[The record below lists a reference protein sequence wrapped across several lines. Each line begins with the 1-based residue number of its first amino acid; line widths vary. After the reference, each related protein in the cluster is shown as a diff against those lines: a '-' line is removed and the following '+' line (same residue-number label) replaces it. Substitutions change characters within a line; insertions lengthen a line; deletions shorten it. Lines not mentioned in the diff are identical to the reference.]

1 LGAVSRCAPRIGR
14 LSAHFSLGCALALVG
29 ASISLH
35 ADEVADKGKDIF
47 SKNQHAV
54 VTIEVVQKMSARGR
68 SSEVK
73 QEITGT
79 VLDSSGL
86 TVIALSSCDPTELY
100 RRVMPD
106 EPSRA
111 ETEIS
116 DLKILLDD
124 GTELS
129 SEIVLRDKDLDLAFV
144 RPKTKP
150 VASMPAVDFSKS
162 GSAQIL
168 DQVVTLNRL
177 NPAASRA
184 YGASVER
191 ITAVVQKPRTFYIPD
206 STMTVT
212 GLGSPVFALNG
223 DVLGLIVM
231 RAVAIQ
237 SGSANIR
244 EGMTTVILPAADI
257 LKGAKQAPESKGET
271 GDKKDSS
278 KGDSKEESK
287 DAK

>member
-1 LGAVSRCAPRIGR
+1 M
-14 LSAHFSLGCALALVG
+14 
-29 ASISLH
+29 H

-191 ITAVVQKPRTFYIPD
+191 ITA
-206 STMTVT
+206 
-212 GLGSPVFALNG
+212 
-223 DVLGLIVM
+223 
-231 RAVAIQ
+231 
-237 SGSANIR
+237 
-244 EGMTTVILPAADI
+244 
-257 LKGAKQAPESKGET
+257 
-271 GDKKDSS
+271 
-278 KGDSKEESK
+278 
-287 DAK
+287 